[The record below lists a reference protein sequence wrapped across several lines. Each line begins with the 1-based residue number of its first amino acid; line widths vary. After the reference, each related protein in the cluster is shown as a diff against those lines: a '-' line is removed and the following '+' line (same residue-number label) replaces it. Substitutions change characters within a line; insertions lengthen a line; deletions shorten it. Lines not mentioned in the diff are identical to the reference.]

1 VVRTAD
7 GSAFAIIKKIPA
19 RSEFEIHILEPLRMK
34 SEPSF
39 LAVVFKL
46 KASEPEEGSVN
57 AKLLT

>member
-1 VVRTAD
+1 M
-7 GSAFAIIKKIPA
+7 IKKIPA